1 MHMRIRV
8 EPDVLRTL
16 SGQLQSAAEQI
27 QQITSGLEQALQSL
41 EWEVSAREAVM
52 DQWIQGKRLS
62 EQIHVGLRLLGSQL
76 SSKADQFQAA
86 DHSYNTILD
95 SVNLGRPTALFQ
107 QTISSSPSILSNS
120 DQNIGRISDPQS
132 VISVIGGRG
141 ADSDA
146 QVSDSI
152 LKLASLQQ
160 PQDWRFADPT
170 YNRNEPAAS
179 VR

>member
-1 MHMRIRV
+1 MYMRIRV

-16 SGQLQSAAEQI
+16 SGQLQNAAEQI

-52 DQWIQGKRLS
+52 DQWRQGKRLS
-62 EQIHVGLRLLGSQL
+62 EQIHVCLRTLGSQL
-76 SSKADQFQAA
+76 SSKADQFQGA
-86 DHSYNTILD
+86 DQSYNTILG
-95 SVNLGRPTALFQ
+95 SVNLGRPTALFL
-107 QTISSSPSILSNS
+107 QTISSSPSILSES
-120 DQNIGRISDPQS
+120 DHDAGRISDPQS
-132 VISVIGGRG
+132 VISAIGGKE

-160 PQDWRFADPT
+160 PQDWHFADPA

-179 VR
+179 V